1 VRTTEARVALGSN
14 SASEQLSMKV
24 LVTFAVEAEFA
35 PWRKL
40 RQFSQ
45 SNVGDIRAYSA
56 QMTDCELIVL
66 LTGVGGRRAWA
77 EATKVIWDGNVDV
90 CISSGLAGALREKH
104 RPGDVLAAKEIHA
117 TNWEKVIPSDSALLK
132 IATACGAK
140 LVDAF
145 HSVDRVLV
153 HSSEKFELG
162 AKADAVEM
170 ESGDIMLEAI
180 AFGAR
185 VIAIRA
191 ISDAVEE
198 DLPVDFNRVM
208 SESGEVSLTKILSQ
222 AAAHPGSIP
231 ALIRFGWQSRNA
243 AEKLAIVLDAC
254 IQRLVS
260 TDVMKQAKEVSA
272 R

>member
-56 QMTDCELIVL
+56 QIADSELIVL

-272 R
+272 T

>member
-1 VRTTEARVALGSN
+1 MA
-14 SASEQLSMKV
+14 MKI

-45 SNVGDIRAYSA
+45 ANLGEIQAYSG
-56 QMTDCELIVL
+56 QMKDAELIVL

-90 CISSGLAGALREKH
+90 CISSGLAGALRERH
-104 RPGDVLAAKEIHA
+104 RPGDVLAAREVHA
-117 TNWEKVIPSDSALLK
+117 TNWKKVIPSDADLLE
-132 IATACGAK
+132 IASACGAK
-140 LVDAF
+140 LADAF
-145 HSVDRVLV
+145 YGVDRVLV
-153 HSSEKFELG
+153 RSSEKSDLG

-170 ESGDIMLEAI
+170 ESGDIMLEAV
-180 AFGAR
+180 AFGAK

-198 DLPVDFNRVM
+198 DLPLDFNRVM
-208 SESGEVSLTKILSQ
+208 SESGEVSITKILTQ
-222 AAAHPGSIP
+222 AAAHPGSVP
-231 ALIRFGWQSRNA
+231 ALIRFGRQSRNA

-254 IQRLVS
+254 IQRLIP
-260 TDVMKQAKEVSA
+260 TDIMKQEKEVSA
-272 R
+272 T